1 MTTATNDETW
11 ESGGAGPGLT
21 GVAAL
26 VALLASVLVL
36 QRRP

>member
-1 MTTATNDETW
+1 MTTATNDET
-11 ESGGAGPGLT
+11 EGTVGAGHGLT

-26 VALLASVLVL
+26 VALLAGVLVL